1 MTNQILWLKVA
12 GLAAIQG
19 AITLTWVIYNLYLSD
34 LFVQFG
40 LSLGLATGLLIIENA
55 VETVIEPLA
64 GLISDRTKLWMG
76 SRLPFISLGIVAAS
90 ALFIA
95 IPTIFIFGRITLLL
109 WLLPTVAFLWA
120 MAMAMFRSPA
130 ISLLSQC
137 APTEKLPQV
146 ASVLTVV
153 GGLISAFRFSAY
165 QVILNIGAP
174 FAFGIGSFI
183 LLLAA
188 FVLRFV
194 YRNRDNQN
202 LDTSNNK
209 VLSWRDLKPFVPTFA
224 LIFFTGMAIAWGL
237 RFQVKTLGMVFAN
250 QIGKDYISLGM
261 ICFNLNL
268 AIIALP
274 MGIVATK
281 IGNLKTMALGLLLL
295 LICLPCLAQFAYPH
309 TVIICLLIM
318 LVSFSVVL
326 NGAIPYALQF
336 SPPAQSG
343 LAIGMYFGGFGAA
356 MSIFDFLLPKS
367 VELTV
372 TASSIGGAIAF
383 GLGLLSILSTKKL
396 DELQKLSNR

>member
-40 LSLGLATGLLIIENA
+40 LSLGLATGLLIAENA

-64 GLISDRTKLWMG
+64 GLVSDRTKLWMG

-90 ALFIA
+90 ALFLA
-95 IPTIFIFGRITLLL
+95 IPAIFIFGKIKLLL

-137 APTEKLPQV
+137 APTEKLPQA
-146 ASVLTVV
+146 ASVLTLV
-153 GGLISAFRFSAY
+153 GGLIAAFRFSAY
-165 QVILNIGAP
+165 QIILNMGAA
-174 FAFGIGSFI
+174 FAFSIGSFT

-188 FVLRFV
+188 FFLRFV
-194 YRNRDNQN
+194 YRNRNEVSLNTTNHQ
-202 LDTSNNK
+202 K
-209 VLSWRDLKPFVPTFA
+209 ISWRDLKPFVPTLS
-224 LIFFTGMAIAWGL
+224 LIFVTGMAIAWGI
-237 RFQVKTLGMVFAN
+237 RFHMKTLGMVIAT
-250 QIGKDYISLGM
+250 QIGKDHISLGM
-261 ICFNLNL
+261 ICFNLAL
-268 AIIALP
+268 AIIAIP

-281 IGNLKTMALGLLLL
+281 MGNLKTMALGLLLL
-295 LICLPCLAQFAYPH
+295 LICLPCLAQLRHPT
-309 TVIICLLIM
+309 TVILFLGLI

-336 SPPAQSG
+336 SPPAKSG

-372 TASSIGGAIAF
+372 TASAMGGAIAF
-383 GLGLLSILSTKKL
+383 GLALLSILINQET
-396 DELQKLSNR
+396 QQRN